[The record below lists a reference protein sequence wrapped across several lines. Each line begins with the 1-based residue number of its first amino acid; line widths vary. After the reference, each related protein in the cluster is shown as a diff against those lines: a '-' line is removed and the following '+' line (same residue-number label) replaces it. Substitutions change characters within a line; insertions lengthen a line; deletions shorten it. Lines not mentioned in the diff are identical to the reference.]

1 MIQADLVSEQ
11 ALCPVWA
18 GDGPDALSG
27 IRQAGVELAL
37 WRRSARAGASCAADD
52 SADASAGASANT
64 SANANASAL
73 SLCHWLETLPEAQ
86 LPLCQMELQPAD
98 TLARLQAAFD
108 ASGTPSGA
116 MQQALLHDI
125 NLLVGH
131 FADIVGCASVR
142 LRLDAIT
149 NDACRRWHRD
159 CVPLRLVTTYR
170 GPGTEWLQPAQGAA
184 AMAQPDENMP
194 GSEQLGPFDVALFK
208 GCGWTGVAH
217 DSGIVH
223 RSPRI
228 AGLGV
233 TRLVLVLNPPFDFQ
247 WEPRA

>member
-1 MIQADLVSEQ
+1 MHHPPHFADRCSAEQ

-18 GDGPDALSG
+18 GDGPGALSG

-37 WRRSARAGASCAADD
+37 WRRGARASE
-52 SADASAGASANT
+52 NQ
-64 SANANASAL
+64 NANASAL
-73 SLCHWLETLPEAQ
+73 ALCHWLATLPEAQ
-86 LPLCQMELQPAD
+86 LPLCQLELQPAD

-108 ASGTPSGA
+108 ASGTPRGA

-159 CVPLRLVTTYR
+159 CVPLRLITTYR

-184 AMAQPDENMP
+184 AMAQPDENMA
-194 GSEQLGPFDVALFK
+194 GSEQLAPFDVALFK

-217 DSGIVH
+217 ETGIVH

-228 AGLGV
+228 ASLGV
-233 TRLVLVLNPPFDFQ
+233 TRLVLVLNPSFNFQ
-247 WEPRA
+247 WEPRV

>member
-11 ALCPVWA
+11 ARCSVWE
-18 GDGPDALSG
+18 GDGPGALSG
-27 IRQAGVELAL
+27 VRQAGVELAL
-37 WRRSARAGASCAADD
+37 WRRSARASASSGADAG
-52 SADASAGASANT
+52 ADASADVSADV
-64 SANANASAL
+64 SAL
-73 SLCHWLETLPEAQ
+73 ALCDWLATLPEAQ
-86 LPLCQMELQPAD
+86 LPLCQLELQPAEA
-98 TLARLQAAFD
+98 LARLQAAFD
-108 ASGTPSGA
+108 ASGTPRGA

-170 GPGTEWLQPAQGAA
+170 GPGTEWLPPAQGAA
-184 AMAQPDENMP
+184 AMSQPDENMA
-194 GSEQLGPFDVALFK
+194 GSEQLAPFDVALFK

-217 DSGIVH
+217 ETGIVH